1 MATYRAIAAVGQA
14 LVGVLKDASAE
25 TEFAGLPFELYQA
38 LDFKPDSPLPEGVT
52 LYLYRVAFNTSRRNL
67 PPAVGPDG
75 RRYRPPI
82 PLDLHYLLTPWGK
95 TAAKQHRLLGWAMR
109 ELQNVPV
116 LPASLL
122 NSYAPEKET
131 FRPAEAVE
139 IFCDTLN
146 LQDMSSVLDTLKL
159 NQQLSVTYVARMV
172 LIESTVPVAEAE
184 PVQTRVF
191 DYGTVSQP

>member
-1 MATYRAIAAVGQA
+1 M
-14 LVGVLKDASAE
+14 
-25 TEFAGLPFELYQA
+25 
-38 LDFKPDSPLPEGVT
+38 T

-139 IFCDTLN
+139 VFCDTLN

-159 NQQLSVTYVARMV
+159 NQQLSVTYVARML
-172 LIESTVPVAEAE
+172 LIESAIPIAEAE

-191 DYGTVSQP
+191 DYGTISQP